1 MIIGLSIAI
10 GLMWSQIISHFGAS
24 ILLHRHYCHNQFKVP
39 AWFET
44 LGLAMLMIA
53 CIRTPIGWIASHRM
67 HHTYSDSPKDPHAA
81 KYVGWWKV
89 LTTTWAID
97 RIPIRYARDLYRN
110 PKLVFCH
117 KHWLKIL
124 VMVNIISFIINP
136 YFWIAFC
143 VVPFIFAK
151 VGFGLLNTVGHK
163 DGPSNVAWLNIFI
176 AGEGYHKEHHKNTK
190 KVRLHIWDTG
200 GWLAERLFK

>member
-10 GLMWSQIISHFGAS
+10 GLIWSQIISHFGAS

-44 LGLAMLMIA
+44 LALAMLMIA

-67 HHTYSDSPKDPHAA
+67 HHTHSDSPKDPHAA

-124 VMVNIISFIINP
+124 VMVNVISFIINP

-163 DGPSNVAWLNIFI
+163 DGPSNIPWLNIFI
-176 AGEGYHKEHHKNTK
+176 AGEGYHKEHHRNTK

>member
-10 GLMWSQIISHFGAS
+10 GLIWSQIISHFGAS

-67 HHTYSDSPKDPHAA
+67 HHTHSDSPKDPHAA

-124 VMVNIISFIINP
+124 VMVNVISFIINP

-163 DGPSNVAWLNIFI
+163 DGPSNVPWLNIFI
-176 AGEGYHKEHHKNTK
+176 AGEGYHKEHHRNTK